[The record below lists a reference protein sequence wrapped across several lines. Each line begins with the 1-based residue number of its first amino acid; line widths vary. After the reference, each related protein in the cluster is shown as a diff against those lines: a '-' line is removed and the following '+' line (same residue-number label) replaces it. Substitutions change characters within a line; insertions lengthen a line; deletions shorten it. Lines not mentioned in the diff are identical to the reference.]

1 MTLAAALVNGIIIG
15 LIYALI
21 ASSLNLVFGVMRIVN
36 FAHGNLIIL
45 GAYVAFWMWEVYGI
59 DPITSILIVVPI
71 FFILGISLY
80 YLTVPRLLNA
90 EDTESM
96 SFLAYFGLSIVLIAS
111 MRIFWGS
118 RTRGIPAPYEDTLP
132 SAVNIGGVT
141 LITSRLIGAAT
152 AIILLSGLLW
162 FLYRTYYGKA
172 VRALIQNRDATKF
185 LGINTHRVS
194 ALTFGIAMVIAG
206 ITGVLF
212 TLIFP
217 AFSPT
222 TGEHY
227 TLIAF
232 AIIVLGGLGDPI
244 GAMIGGVFFAVV
256 EQVAMEFL
264 PLTASPII
272 AFLVLLAVIML
283 RPDGLFTV
291 EDLRRLRSR
300 INPSNTEENA

>member
-1 MTLAAALVNGIIIG
+1 MSLATALINGLIIG

-36 FAHGNLIIL
+36 FAHGNIIIL
-45 GAYVAFWMWEVYGI
+45 GSYTAFWMWELYQVK
-59 DPITSILIVVPI
+59 PLTSILLVIPL
-71 FFILGISLY
+71 FFVLGIGLY

-90 EDTESM
+90 DDTESM
-96 SFLAYFGLSIVLIAS
+96 SFLAYFGLSIVMIAS
-111 MRIFWGS
+111 MRILWGPRS
-118 RTRGIPAPYEDTLP
+118 RGIPNPYADTFPL
-132 SAVNIGGVT
+132 SINVGGMT

-152 AIILLSGLLW
+152 AIIILAGLLW

-172 VRALIQNRDATKF
+172 IRAMIQNRDATKF

-194 ALTFGIAMVIAG
+194 ALTFGIALVIAG
-206 ITGVLF
+206 ITGVLL
-212 TLIFP
+212 TLIYP

-222 TGEHY
+222 AGEHY

-232 AIIVLGGLGDPI
+232 AIVVLGGLGDPI
-244 GAMIGGVFFAVV
+244 GAMVAGVFFAVV

-272 AFLVLLAVIML
+272 AFLVLLVAIMA
-283 RPDGLFTV
+283 RPEGLLTV
-291 EDLRRLRSR
+291 DDLRSLRYQLS
-300 INPSNTEENA
+300 PATPEEHS